1 MNRQTNRPEER
12 DKKSDGPKRD
22 AASTQLRYSGHREPK
37 YIPYREKDVRTIS
50 LNRHYMNDLYERS
63 SI

>member
-1 MNRQTNRPEER
+1 MTRQTNAQGDR
-12 DKKSDGPKRD
+12 DKKQGGQKRD
-22 AASTQLRYSGHREPK
+22 AASTPLRYSGQREPK